1 MAAKALKPCP
11 FCGGDAKFVEMYV
24 HKDEVRGFV
33 KCAKTKSCCEQSV
46 ITLKDDAFRKWNTR
60 VNR

>member
-46 ITLKDDAFRKWNTR
+46 ITLKDDGCRKRNTR